1 MEKVR
6 NSRSHASNG
15 FNGNS
20 AVPDDDRSWKRKPR
34 TNIEVQTSNT
44 NSNSFN
50 SHNEP
55 NRKSVRER
63 LGKLEPKGNSIVKR
77 KPRLESPK

>member
-1 MEKVR
+1 MEKAR

-34 TNIEVQTSNT
+34 TNIADEVQTST
-44 NSNSFN
+44 TKGKSFN
-50 SHNEP
+50 SQNEP
-55 NRKSVRER
+55 NKKSVRER

-77 KPRLESPK
+77 KPR